1 MMVHMKK
8 IFLLLFSI
16 MLLGAAAGAQE
27 PVERIVAVV
36 GNEPIL
42 SSELAAQLQLMAIQQ
57 GIRPKTEK
65 EMRQFQK
72 QVLDDIISERLLL
85 IEAKKDTMINVSDD
99 QIEQAIDDHIA
110 SLISQFPSEDAFM
123 AELSKEG
130 MTLRAFRKRLRPEME
145 NQLLKQQLVNRKL
158 STISISNQ
166 EVYDFYEKYKDSI
179 PDQPEAVR
187 LAHILLTFQPSK
199 KTEDSVRAVADE
211 VRRNASGGADFATL
225 AITYS
230 DGPGALTGGDL
241 GFISRDDVIPEF
253 GRVAFNLVPGEISG
267 VFRTQ
272 YGYHIVKCEAVQGN
286 QAHLRQIL
294 FKVDPTAADS
304 ALTYQLADSLL
315 TEIHNGAD
323 FRELAKVYSA
333 DDDTRKSGG
342 ELGWFAVKDLP
353 PGFQDAVANLKEVGD
368 VYGPASSEYGLHIIK
383 LMERQE
389 GRHITIDNDFDQI
402 KNMARQSKTGEM
414 VDKWIDEIREKVYVD
429 IRLDEK

>member
-1 MMVHMKK
+1 MKK
-8 IFLLLFSI
+8 IFLLIFSI
-16 MLLGAAAGAQE
+16 MLLGSFIRAQE

-42 SSELAAQLQLMAIQQ
+42 SSELAAQIQLMAIQQ
-57 GIRPKTEK
+57 GIRPRTEK

-72 QVLDDIISERLLL
+72 KVLDDIISEKLLL
-85 IEAKKDTMINVSDD
+85 IEAKKDTMINVTDD
-99 QIEQAIDDHIA
+99 QIEKAIDDHIA
-110 SLISQFPSEDAFM
+110 GLIEQFPSEDAFM
-123 AELSKEG
+123 SELSKEG

-166 EVYDFYEKYKDSI
+166 EVYDFYDKYKDSI

-199 KTEDSVRAVADE
+199 TTEDSVKAIAE
-211 VRRNASGGADFATL
+211 QVRQNASGGADFATL
-225 AITYS
+225 ALTYS
-230 DGPGALTGGDL
+230 NGPGALTGGDL
-241 GFISRDDVIPEF
+241 GFVSRDDVIPAF
-253 GRVAFNLVPGEISG
+253 GRVAFNLAPGEISG
-267 VFRTQ
+267 VFRTE

-294 FKVDPTAADS
+294 FKVDPTAVDS
-304 ALTYQLADSLL
+304 ALTYKLADSLL
-315 TEIHNGAD
+315 AAINDGAD
-323 FRELAKVYSA
+323 FREVAKVYSA

-353 PGFQDAVANLKEVGD
+353 PGFQDAVAHLKEVGD
-368 VYGPASSEYGLHIIK
+368 VYGPATSEYGLHIIK

-389 GRHITIDNDFDQI
+389 GHKITLDNDFDQI
-402 KNMARQSKTGEM
+402 KNMARQAKTGEM
-414 VDKWIDEIREKVYVD
+414 VDDWIKEIRQKVYVD